1 MNIIVG
7 LGNPG
12 KKYDGTR
19 HNVGFETI
27 DRLASRNDIKVN
39 KLKFKALYGEGTI
52 GGKKVM
58 LVKPQTFMNLSG
70 QSLLEI
76 VQFYKVDMSEIT
88 VIYDDIDIAVGSI
101 RIREKGSA
109 GTHNGM
115 RSIIYQLQKDNFSRI
130 RIGVGKSEVMDLA
143 SHVLSPFRK
152 EEHEGIKKA
161 LENAALAAET
171 IVEKN
176 IQEAMNKY
184 NG

>member
-1 MNIIVG
+1 MNVIVG

-12 KKYDGTR
+12 RRYDGTR

-27 DRLASRNDIKVN
+27 DLLAQRNDIKVN
-39 KLKFKALYGEGTI
+39 KLKFKALYGEGII
-52 GGKKVM
+52 GGKKVL

-70 QSLLEI
+70 QSLLEL
-76 VQFYKVDMSEIT
+76 VQFYKLEMNQIT
-88 VIYDDIDIAVGSI
+88 VIYDDIDIAVGTI

-115 RSIIYQLQKDNFSRI
+115 RSIIYQLQKDNFPRI
-130 RIGVGKSEVMDLA
+130 RIGVGKPEQMDLA
-143 SHVLSPFRK
+143 AFVLSPFRG
-152 EEHEGIKKA
+152 EEQEGIRRA

-171 IVEKN
+171 LVEKN